1 MDGTEGRVTVIPL
14 LDCRHHGL
22 VLDSGCYAIPKPRP
36 MSENTRILL
45 LILLGLLLVALAAWY
60 FDQPSPQMCVD
71 GNCYD
76 VF

>member
-1 MDGTEGRVTVIPL
+1 
-14 LDCRHHGL
+14 
-22 VLDSGCYAIPKPRP
+22 

-60 FDQPSPQMCVD
+60 FDKPSPQMCVD